1 MIFQDNICTTYS
13 CAVPLEQR
21 QVPSFH
27 DYSSAE
33 SYLTFLKGQ
42 IRAQLQANP
51 AGCHHATGHTTLEGG
66 SEDEAKR
73 DPSSCLLLIDGVY
86 PELADPG
93 FVRQYLGI
101 LVTKKG
107 YVFLHDLQEL
117 ASKEGISL
125 SFSLEYQNQ
134 LLPLPLDPQTL
145 QRRFLILHNPTPGE
159 LIPKVRISYDYQVA

>member
-42 IRAQLQANP
+42 IQAQLQTSP
-51 AGCHHATGHTTLEGG
+51 LGCHHATGYTTLEGG
-66 SEDEAKR
+66 SPEHVKR

-101 LVTKKG
+101 LLTKKG

-117 ASKEGISL
+117 AAQAGIGL
-125 SFSLEYQNQ
+125 SFSLEYQDQ
-134 LLPLPLDPQTL
+134 VLPLPLDPQAL
-145 QRRFLILHNPTPGE
+145 QHRFLILCSPTPDE
-159 LIPKVRISYDYQVA
+159 SIPKVRIAYDYQVA